1 MEENS
6 NYLDEVENL
15 IPVKRIG
22 VIEDLV
28 KVAKF
33 LLKDSTNFVNGI
45 IINSDGGLRNLES
58 STIIQRQNH
67 KDK

>member
-45 IINSDGGLRNLES
+45 IINSDGGLINLES